1 MDSGCRKTDTMSAK
15 ADIQPQARS
24 EGFQS
29 IAVWLAAL

>member
-1 MDSGCRKTDTMSAK
+1 MSAK